1 MRRILCLG
9 DSNTY
14 GFDPRSYIGARYSEG
29 IRWTSLI
36 RNPETE
42 VINCG
47 ENGLC
52 IPGEYRYPV
61 YRVLLK
67 RYVPISTIII
77 MLGSNDLLAGTPLT
91 EISDK
96 MAGFVQ
102 MIRDSAPDSDII
114 LVSPP
119 HMQLGEWVQS
129 HEIIKRS
136 SELGSVYKAIADRF
150 AIRFADAE
158 EWHVSLTY
166 DGVHFSED
174 GHRAFAAG
182 VLQSLPGNKTEELSP
197 PRQLRDS
204 NQEGVSPN

>member
-1 MRRILCLG
+1 MRKILCFG

-14 GFDPRSYIGARYSEG
+14 GYDPRSYVGARYPEG
-29 IRWTSLI
+29 VRWTSLI
-36 RNPETE
+36 KNPETE

-52 IPGEYRYPV
+52 IPAEYQFPIYST
-61 YRVLLK
+61 LLK
-67 RYVPISTIII
+67 SYLPISTIII
-77 MLGSNDLLAGTPLT
+77 MLGSNDLFVGTSLVQ
-91 EISDK
+91 ISEK
-96 MAGFVQ
+96 MTSFAQ
-102 MIRDSAPDSDII
+102 MVKDAAPESDII

-119 HMQLGEWVQS
+119 SMQYGDWVQS
-129 HEIIKRS
+129 QELIKRS
-136 SELGSVYKAIADRF
+136 SELGSVYRAIADTL

-182 VLQSLPGNKTEELSP
+182 ILPFLHGSRLEES
-197 PRQLRDS
+197 S
-204 NQEGVSPN
+204 TS